1 MNTDLF
7 ELKSGCWYGWIEA
20 PSHASRWPVGPILLT
35 EIKPLKIG
43 NGLLELTLI
52 KPVNPGGAVR
62 TNLVLQVTQR
72 EADHLVARWSTNG
85 RSVAVVICEVTLDWM
100 GSYCGEH
107 LRRRPVEGPQLIIEG
122 QAPMEPSAEEHF
134 MRVFGASPEA
144 VLAGATPTS
153 FPANEPTLPSQCE
166 NFDLNRTYDELDSWF
181 IGRGFTPT
189 AMEEK
194 WFIYLAE
201 GVLTFRR
208 SWTGIVIYEVEAEW
222 RGAQLRLS
230 RARVNRDPSQYGET
244 DTAFDHHLLLYI
256 IDVVLLGKEAIFPTK
271 PALEPDGSALQAW
284 SIVGKASL

>member
-1 MNTDLF
+1 
-7 ELKSGCWYGWIEA
+7 
-20 PSHASRWPVGPILLT
+20 
-35 EIKPLKIG
+35 
-43 NGLLELTLI
+43 
-52 KPVNPGGAVR
+52 
-62 TNLVLQVTQR
+62 
-72 EADHLVARWSTNG
+72 
-85 RSVAVVICEVTLDWM
+85 
-100 GSYCGEH
+100 
-107 LRRRPVEGPQLIIEG
+107 VEQ
-122 QAPMEPSAEEHF
+122 SAEEHF

-271 PALEPDGSALQAW
+271 PALEPDGSALRAW